1 MKNKLVWLV
10 IILLIITLY
19 IFFTNFFSPSYLLN
33 GFNPKKYG
41 PDCEYVGQCGNLISV
56 NCRAEV
62 DGPFYY
68 VNKKTGEILE
78 YCGGYCMT
86 DDPTGKYCQN
96 CPPKEWN
103 CKITP
108 SIPGNTVILKL
119 PDQNG
124 NILEY
129 EETIQPGDNA
139 FSLLTRVSD
148 RENIDIEYRKV
159 DSFTHV
165 YKIGDVGGLIM
176 DCGLVLLVNNN
187 EVLPSP
193 DKISLTPG
201 DEIQWVFRCEDK

>member
-78 YCGGYCMT
+78 YWGESCVT
-86 DDPTGKYCQN
+86 DDPIGKYCGDRPTN
-96 CPPKEWN
+96 EWD
-103 CKITP
+103 CKI
-108 SIPGNTVILKL
+108 
-119 PDQNG
+119 
-124 NILEY
+124 
-129 EETIQPGDNA
+129 
-139 FSLLTRVSD
+139 
-148 RENIDIEYRKV
+148 
-159 DSFTHV
+159 
-165 YKIGDVGGLIM
+165 
-176 DCGLVLLVNNN
+176 
-187 EVLPSP
+187 
-193 DKISLTPG
+193 
-201 DEIQWVFRCEDK
+201 